1 MADNMKTLKVRQK
14 IETLL
19 NFPVSWQQCYS
30 WFEELPTGGSMMEER
45 NTTVQQQCKDGGP
58 TLNMHQRGAV
68 FCHSFF
74 K

>member
-1 MADNMKTLKVRQK
+1 MKTLKVRQK

-19 NFPVSWQQCYS
+19 DFPVSWQQCYS
-30 WFEELPTGGSMMEER
+30 WFEELLTGGSTMEER
-45 NTTVQQQCKDGGP
+45 NTTAQQQCKDGSP
-58 TLNMHQRGAV
+58 TFNMHQRGAA